1 MNSNPCLVSKPLLF
15 YILKVGNLVN
25 QSTVYNLL
33 LLQRDYFYRSSF
45 GRTYLLFIFVCYF
58 MKTTCATPSNNF

>member
-33 LLQRDYFYRSSF
+33 LLQRDYFYR
-45 GRTYLLFIFVCYF
+45 TVALLDVLICYLF
-58 MKTTCATPSNNF
+58 

>member
-33 LLQRDYFYRSSF
+33 LRQRDNFYR
-45 GRTYLLFIFVCYF
+45 TVALLDVLICYLFSYVIL
-58 MKTTCATPSNNF
+58 